1 MKKLLLTFLLPLSII
16 SSLSY
21 GGEVDSLFG
30 ITLNDNAEKYVSSNY
45 IDSNKVKDNET
56 IEDYFDLNITDKVKT
71 KSPYASSYWVVIDS
85 DNRIHQ
91 IKGTDDD
98 VVNLEICLEIQKD
111 LISSFE
117 EKYQIDFDYQEQPY
131 PTFKKYAHFYWTD
144 SENALSIGCYKVYEE
159 TSAIRQ
165 IYLRSG
171 LLSQAIT
178 DFYDSGL

>member
-1 MKKLLLTFLLPLSII
+1 MKKLLLTLLLPLSII
-16 SSLSY
+16 SSATY
-21 GGEVDSLFG
+21 GEELNSLFG
-30 ITLNDNAEKYVSSNY
+30 ITLNDNAENYVSSNY
-45 IDSNKVKDNET
+45 IDSNKSKDNET
-56 IEDYFDLNITDKVKT
+56 IEGYFDLNITDKIKT

-91 IKGTDDD
+91 IRGSDD

-111 LISSFE
+111 LFSTFE
-117 EKYQIDFDYQEQPY
+117 EKYQVDFDYWEKSLPK
-131 PTFKKYAHFYWTD
+131 FKKYSRYHWTD
-144 SENALSIGCYKVYEE
+144 SNNIISIQCTKVYEE
-159 TSAIRQ
+159 TSAKRQ